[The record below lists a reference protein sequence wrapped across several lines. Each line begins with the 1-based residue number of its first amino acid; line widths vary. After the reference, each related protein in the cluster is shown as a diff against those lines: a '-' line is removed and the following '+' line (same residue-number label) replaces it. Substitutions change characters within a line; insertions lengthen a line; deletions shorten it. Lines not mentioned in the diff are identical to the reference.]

1 MATETYIFK
10 PKNPRDSAFPDN
22 LKKASLDFLQNHP
35 AGDFYL
41 DLSDVRVIF
50 SRTIGVIL
58 YLENLYSKSNRAFI
72 LKNITPDV
80 KDIFDQ
86 MGLTNFLKFSE
97 DTLEQETQKKNVSLS
112 AALKVDYE
120 TFKDIGIFKFSG
132 SIHAQRDSAMFMN
145 IINKII
151 TDNVRMLIDM
161 REITFIDSLAI
172 GVVVRLLRLIKEGK
186 AEVRFF
192 GASKLLKEIL
202 DVGQLTQVINIY
214 GSKEEALK
222 GWI

>member
-1 MATETYIFK
+1 
-10 PKNPRDSAFPDN
+10 
-22 LKKASLDFLQNHP
+22 
-35 AGDFYL
+35 
-41 DLSDVRVIF
+41 
-50 SRTIGVIL
+50 
-58 YLENLYSKSNRAFI
+58 
-72 LKNITPDV
+72 
-80 KDIFDQ
+80 
-86 MGLTNFLKFSE
+86 
-97 DTLEQETQKKNVSLS
+97 
-112 AALKVDYE
+112 
-120 TFKDIGIFKFSG
+120 
-132 SIHAQRDSAMFMN
+132 MFMN

-202 DVGQLTQVINIY
+202 DVGHLSQVINIY